1 MRAAGASLLV
11 ILGCLLVNGENLAFR
26 TVADLQIRADTGS
39 AGLDSHQMALLGDL
53 HNGVEITFHS
63 GFTGAYKAVQTGG
76 LDVSCLL
83 YTSDLPTT

>member
-1 MRAAGASLLV
+1 MTGVQTCALP
-11 ILGCLLVNGENLAFR
+11 IY
-26 TVADLQIRADTGS
+26 TGS

-76 LDVSCLL
+76 LDVSDYFIHNTAYFLIAL
-83 YTSDLPTT
+83 YLGEDLDCETCVHC